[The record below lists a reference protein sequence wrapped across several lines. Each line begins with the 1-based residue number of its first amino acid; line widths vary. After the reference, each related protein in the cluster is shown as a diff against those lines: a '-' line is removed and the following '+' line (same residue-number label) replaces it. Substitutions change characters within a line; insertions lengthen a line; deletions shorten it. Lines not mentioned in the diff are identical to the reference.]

1 MPTLNN
7 LLKICSRYP
16 INGSFNTENKT
27 KLSDIFHP
35 HPIPKD
41 LNNYGVYIIV
51 KCAKENRDNFCKND
65 QECEDGREIV
75 YIGKSGTLKK
85 NEVLKPSVIFG
96 EHSLSKRIMQGEKK
110 QDWLAKNYYK
120 VYWFVTITKTVC
132 KKNSSP
138 KKIQRSQAVH
148 IPAVVE
154 CALLKEFFAMKGCL
168 PIYNQA
174 F

>member
-96 EHSLSKRIMQGEKK
+96 EHSLSKRIMQGKKK
-110 QDWLAKNYYK
+110 QDWLAKNCYK
-120 VYWFVTITKTVC
+120 VYWFVTIKKTV
-132 KKNSSP
+132 NP
-138 KKIQRSQAVH
+138 VINPDH